1 MMQEV
6 VIEVTGDVVHA
17 QQAARI
23 SARDLGFD
31 RVRAGELAIVAS
43 ELATNILKYGVR
55 GTLSFVDIV
64 DLDRGRALAI
74 VARDH
79 GPPFRDFTAALE
91 DECDDNGPIA
101 PESRLKR
108 GGLGTGLGAVKRF
121 SDRVECV
128 PLADGKEVRAIR
140 YLARPSHKRGA

>member
-1 MMQEV
+1 MMRQV
-6 VIEVTGDVVHA
+6 VVEASGDVVHA

-23 SARDLGFD
+23 SARELGFD
-31 RVRAGELAIVAS
+31 RVAAGELAIVAS

-64 DLDRGRALAI
+64 ELGRERAMAI

-101 PESRLKR
+101 PEARFKR
-108 GGLGTGLGAVKRF
+108 HGLGTGLGAVKRF
-121 SDRVECV
+121 SDRVECI
-128 PLADGKEVRAIR
+128 PLADGKEVRAVR
-140 YLARPSHKRGA
+140 YLAKQRHKRGV